1 MDRAVFE
8 AAASGNFNSFH
19 QGHSEQK
26 ILDLLT
32 PERSTIL
39 HVSARFNN
47 NKFTE
52 QVLNFCPRLLL
63 EENTAGETP
72 LHTAARVGNQEIVK
86 LLISS
91 AGDVEREQID
101 LRRLLRMKDL
111 AREDTALHVGVRNGH
126 LEVAKLLIDADHELL
141 DVLNGANESP
151 LFLAVEGGFLAIANY
166 IMEKCGLSS
175 PPSCR
180 GSNGMNALHAAVIRT
195 HHARFLE
202 HHVPDLSLENLRRL
216 MRSFLLHLKECFGR
230 LPQQT
235 EIEIIGV
242 LLEREESQKTALI
255 EEQDNII
262 KWTPL
267 HFAAWL
273 GHLEATKLILHQN
286 CSSVA
291 YLKDKEGMSA
301 LHIAAKEGH
310 VQVMKE
316 IIFHKPE
323 ACDLVDNRGW
333 TPLHIAV
340 FSGKL
345 SVVKYILN
353 TPALEFM
360 LNDADKEGNTPLHLA
375 AGLQYKRI
383 INALVNDYR
392 VDKRATN
399 LKYLKPIDIVRTNV
413 NIGEFSRCWF
423 VKKLEQQ
430 GGQESLQSIIYRVEQ
445 WNLLVNSVDPHH
457 HHLMEKAIKSDRL
470 KKISDTHLLV
480 AALIATVT
488 FTAAFTIPGGYE
500 SNDRTDKGLA
510 VLSDKMFFK
519 VFVVADSVAFYCSAA
534 SVLLQ
539 FFSSVEHNYH
549 LLLRFTRIAAT
560 LTYISILGMVMAF
573 TSGLRVIMPDSSSL
587 VYYTLIMGGCCVFL
601 FIIGCL

>member
-1 MDRAVFE
+1 MDRTVFE
-8 AAASGNFNSFH
+8 AAASGDFNPF
-19 QGHSEQK
+19 QGHSEQQ
-26 ILDLLT
+26 IMDLLT

-52 QVLNFCPRLLL
+52 QVIHFCPRLLL
-63 EENTAGETP
+63 KENTAGETP
-72 LHTAARVGNQEIVK
+72 LHIAARVGNHELVE
-86 LLISS
+86 LLINS

-101 LRRLLRMKDL
+101 LGSLLRIKDL
-111 AREDTALHVGVRNGH
+111 AKEDTALHVGVRNGH
-126 LEVAKLLIDADHELL
+126 FEVAKLLIDAEHELL
-141 DVLNGANESP
+141 DVLNAANESP
-151 LFLAVEGGFLAIANY
+151 LFLAVEGGFSSIAKY
-166 IMEKCGLSS
+166 IMEKCRFSS
-175 PPSCR
+175 PASCS
-180 GSNGMNALHAAVIRT
+180 GSNGMNALHAAVIRI

-202 HHVPDLSLENLRRL
+202 HQVPDLSLENLRRL
-216 MRSFLLHLKECFGR
+216 IRSFLLHLEECFGR

-242 LLEREESQKTALI
+242 LLEREESQKADLL

-262 KWTPL
+262 QWTPL
-267 HFAAWL
+267 HFAACL

-310 VQVMKE
+310 VSVMRE
-316 IIFHKPE
+316 IILHKPE

-340 FSGKL
+340 VNGKL

-353 TPALEFM
+353 TARLDFM
-360 LNDADKEGNTPLHLA
+360 LNTADKDGNTPLHLA
-375 AGLQYKRI
+375 AGFKYKRI
-383 INALVNDYR
+383 INVLVNDCR

-399 LKYLKPIDIVRTNV
+399 LKYLKPIDILLTNV
-413 NIGEFSRCWF
+413 NIGEFFRCWF

-445 WNLLVNSVDPHH
+445 WNQLVRNVDHH
-457 HHLMEKAIKSDRL
+457 HHHPMEKAIKSDRL

-488 FTAAFTIPGGYE
+488 FTAAFTLPGGYE
-500 SNDRTDKGLA
+500 NDDHTSKGMA
-510 VLSDKMFFK
+510 VLSNKIFFK

-539 FFSSVEHNYH
+539 FFSSIEHNYY

-560 LTYISILGMVMAF
+560 LTYISIFGMVIAF
-573 TSGLRVIMPDSSSL
+573 TSGLRVVMPSSSSL
-587 VYYTLIMGGCCVFL
+587 VYYTLIMGGCCIFL